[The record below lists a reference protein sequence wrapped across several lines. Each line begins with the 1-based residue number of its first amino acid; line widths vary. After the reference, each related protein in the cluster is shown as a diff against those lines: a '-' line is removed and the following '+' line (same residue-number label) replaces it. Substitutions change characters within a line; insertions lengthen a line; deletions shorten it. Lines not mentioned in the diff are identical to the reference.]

1 MMQNFLYILVI
12 DEGGVFS
19 SLCREFEGAEYLINE
34 FIRYI
39 TNKIGSDQRGV
50 ALDVDKTEE
59 ALDPLNSYAED
70 NEGNS

>member
-12 DEGGVFS
+12 DEGKVFS

-39 TNKIGSDQRGV
+39 TNKIGSD
-50 ALDVDKTEE
+50 
-59 ALDPLNSYAED
+59 
-70 NEGNS
+70 